1 MADHLPERATF
12 DARVMEELGKRK
24 NEEMSDITT
33 PERYAK
39 LIEEVKQARDKP
51 AKNRTTTK
59 RRRLK
64 RYAVIDI
71 QA

>member
-12 DARVMEELGKRK
+12 DARVMEELGKKK
-24 NEEMSDITT
+24 NEEMSDILT

-39 LIEEVKQARDKP
+39 VIEEKQAREP
-51 AKNRTTTK
+51 AKNRTTTD